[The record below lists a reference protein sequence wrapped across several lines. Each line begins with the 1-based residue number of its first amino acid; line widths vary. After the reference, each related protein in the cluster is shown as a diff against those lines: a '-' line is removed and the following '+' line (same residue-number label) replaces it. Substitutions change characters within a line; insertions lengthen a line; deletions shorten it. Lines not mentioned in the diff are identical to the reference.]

1 MILKKFSVDWVE
13 PRKLSLSL
21 KILNTHPHMLL
32 RSM

>member
-1 MILKKFSVDWVE
+1 MNDIAVDWVE

-21 KILNTHPHMLL
+21 KILNTHPHTLL